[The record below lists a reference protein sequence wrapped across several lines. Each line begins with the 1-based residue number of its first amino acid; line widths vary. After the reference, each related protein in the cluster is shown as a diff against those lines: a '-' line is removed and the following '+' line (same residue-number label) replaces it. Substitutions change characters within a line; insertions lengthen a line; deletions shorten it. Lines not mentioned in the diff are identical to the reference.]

1 MSLATSLWVDAY
13 RRRIEAEGA
22 FAHVA
27 RKGDAENGAVLVT
40 VATMDGRAVLYQRS
54 FDLVSGDRRWAVLT
68 EGSEGEVAAAA
79 GRQAGFDSDLW
90 VVEVEDPRGRHL
102 LDDPTLA

>member
-1 MSLATSLWVDAY
+1 MSLAASLWVDAY

-54 FDLVSGDRRWAVLT
+54 FDLMSGDRRWVVLA
-68 EGSEGEVAAAA
+68 EGAEAEVAASAR
-79 GRQAGFDSDLW
+79 RQASFDPDVW

-102 LDDPTLA
+102 LDDPSLA